1 MKQLIKEY
9 KGVALIYLATTIF
22 CIGIMFLVG

>member
-9 KGVALIYLATTIF
+9 KGVALIYAICTAVWMVAILM
-22 CIGIMFLVG
+22 G